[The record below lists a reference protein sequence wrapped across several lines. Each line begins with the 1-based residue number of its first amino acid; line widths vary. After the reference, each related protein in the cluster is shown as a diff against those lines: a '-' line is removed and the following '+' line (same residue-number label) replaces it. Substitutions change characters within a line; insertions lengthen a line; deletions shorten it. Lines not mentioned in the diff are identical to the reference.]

1 MEVPDLAKTK
11 ALTNLIS
18 HQPDIDKIYL
28 YANDLY
34 EAKCQLQI
42 YKREGAGIKHFNKS
56 ETFIEYSNDKDDIYK
71 YIEEYKPNKIQKILI
86 IFDND

>member
-1 MEVPDLAKTK
+1 MDVPDLAKKK

-56 ETFIEYSNDKDDIYK
+56 ETFIEYSNDMDDTYK